1 MADEKKENQIDKLK
15 KQFARNNGSNNQKTP
30 GGPKKTGF
38 NFYWVYG
45 LVFALFIG
53 MQVFSAMS
61 FRAKTSNFREFE
73 ESLQL
78 GDVDRVN
85 ILNEKKIQVFIKED
99 RLTSN
104 ERYNER

>member
-1 MADEKKENQIDKLK
+1 MCSEQSPWCFQI
-15 KQFARNNGSNNQKTP
+15 
-30 GGPKKTGF
+30 
-38 NFYWVYG
+38 
-45 LVFALFIG
+45 LFIG

-85 ILNEKKIQVFIKED
+85 ILNEKKIQVFIKEQSSFFLLHVD
-99 RLTSN
+99 D
-104 ERYNER
+104 Y